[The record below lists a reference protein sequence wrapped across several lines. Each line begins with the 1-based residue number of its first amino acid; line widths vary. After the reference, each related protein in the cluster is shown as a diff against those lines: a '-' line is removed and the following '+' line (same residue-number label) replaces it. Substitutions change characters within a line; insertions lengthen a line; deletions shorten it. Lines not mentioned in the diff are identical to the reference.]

1 MKRRDE
7 VTVGILLTV
16 AVIVL
21 VLGMLWLVRGGLS
34 RGYPLHTRFPWGQ
47 NLKQGQPVML
57 AGVTIGYVANVEL
70 DPNGTLLVHMSI
82 DEQYRIPEGSTSRV
96 IGVGIFGDRAIA
108 VMPRGPS
115 SRSMPEGD
123 TIPSTPSQPTTEQML
138 AKVDTIGQSVADVA
152 RKFEVELV
160 QRGGI
165 EDLRNTLA
173 STNRLVAQLSTI
185 ASEQSRQMTLTMA
198 SLRRSAA
205 AIDSAS
211 IDSTV
216 RNLQTT
222 SANMSAI
229 TADLRTTTTQLNSVL
244 AKIDDG
250 TGTAGKLVND
260 SLLYR
265 DMRSLVTRLDSLT
278 ADFKKNPRRYINLE
292 IF

>member
-7 VTVGILLTV
+7 VLVGFLLTV
-16 AVIVL
+16 AVVIAI
-21 VLGMLWLVRGGLS
+21 LGTIWLVRGGLS
-34 RGYPLHTRFPWGQ
+34 SGYPLYARFPWGDG
-47 NLKQGQPVML
+47 LKQGQPVML
-57 AGVTIGYVANVEL
+57 AGVTIGYVGKVEL
-70 DPNGTLLVHMSI
+70 DPNGTLVVHMSI
-82 DEQYRIPEGSTSRV
+82 NDEYKIPEGSTARV

-108 VMPRGPS
+108 LTPRGPNP
-115 SRSMPEGD
+115 RSVPAGD
-123 TIPSTPSQPTTEQML
+123 TLVNTQSQPTTEQLL
-138 AKVDTIGQSVADVA
+138 AKVDTIGQSIADVA
-152 RKFEVELV
+152 QKFEVELV
-160 QRGGI
+160 QKGGI
-165 EDLRNTLA
+165 DDLRRTLA
-173 STNRLVAQLSTI
+173 STNALVAQLSTI
-185 ASEQSRQMTLTMA
+185 ASEQSRQLSLTMV

-205 AIDSAS
+205 AVDSAS

-229 TADLRTTTTQLNSVL
+229 TGELRTTTTQLNSVL
-244 AKIDDG
+244 AKIDTGAG
-250 TGTAGKLVND
+250 TVGKLVND

>member
-7 VTVGILLTV
+7 VLVGILLT
-16 AVIVL
+16 AATVIAI
-21 VLGMLWLVRGGLS
+21 LGTIWLVRGGLQS
-34 RGYPLHTRFPWGQ
+34 GYPLYARFPWGDG
-47 NLKQGQPVML
+47 LKQGQPVML

-70 DPNGTLLVHMSI
+70 DPNGTLLVHMSV
-82 DEQYRIPEGSTSRV
+82 DEQYKIPEGSTARV

-108 VMPRGPS
+108 VTPRGPS
-115 SRSMPEGD
+115 SRSIAAGD
-123 TIPSTPSQPTTEQML
+123 TLPNTPSQPTTEQML
-138 AKVDTIGQSVADVA
+138 AKVDTIGRSVADVA

-160 QRGGI
+160 ERGGI

-173 STNRLVAQLSTI
+173 STNRLVAQLSSI
-185 ASEQSRQMTLTMA
+185 ASEQSRQMSLTMA

-205 AIDSAS
+205 AVDSAS

-216 RNLQTT
+216 RNLQST

-229 TADLRTTTTQLNSVL
+229 TAELRTTTTQLGSVL
-244 AKIDDG
+244 AKIDSG

-265 DMRSLVTRLDSLT
+265 DVRSLVTRLDSLT